1 MLYIGLLLSHL
12 TQLLS
17 GVFSMKRSSLCVFL
31 ILSLGLVFPVLA
43 QLPPLIDREI
53 FFGDPEISGAKISP
67 NGKHITFMKPLNN
80 IRNIWIKE
88 RGESFEQAR
97 PLTAD
102 STRPVPGYFWSQDS
116 RTVLFVQDKGGDENY
131 RVYAVDP
138 TVPGS
143 PVPPARDL
151 TPLEKVRAMI
161 IDVPKDTPDEI
172 IVGLNDRNPQLHDVY
187 RLNLTTGERILI
199 RKNEENVAGWTTDL
213 KGNLRLG
220 IRQTSDG
227 GTEILNLDG
236 NKLTSIY
243 SVSSVESASP
253 LRFLPD
259 GKSFY
264 LITNK
269 GKNLDKTEL
278 QLFDLKTGKTKSI
291 ERDPK
296 NEVDF
301 GGAIFS
307 DLTNELLATYYLGD
321 RVRIYPK
328 QKQFANDYET
338 MKKALPEGELGLVS
352 LTEDENTWLVSVSR
366 DVDPG
371 SVYVFDRKTG
381 KAELLYRSRPN
392 LPIEHLAPMKPV
404 RYKARDGMTIPAYL
418 TLPKGTPGKNLPTV
432 MFIHGGPWGRDTW
445 GYNSIAQ
452 FLANR
457 GYAVLMPNFR
467 GSAGYGKKFLNAGNK
482 EWGTGSMQHDIT
494 DGVRYLIK
502 DGIADAK
509 KIAISGGS
517 YGGYATLAGL
527 AFTPD
532 VYAAGFD
539 IVGPSNI
546 ITLLNSIP
554 PYWAPI
560 KKIFSVRVG
569 DLENPKD
576 VEMLKKQS
584 PLNSATKITAPLFV
598 VQGANDPRVNKAE
611 SDQIV
616 VALRDLGRQVEYMVA
631 PDEGHGFAGKENRL
645 AMFTAMEQ
653 FFVKHLKGRVQ
664 ESVSPAVQ
672 EKLKAITVDI
682 TTVTLPKREP
692 TESSPSA
699 MSLFDGA
706 KLQATTS
713 TFSTKL
719 SMMGQEL
726 NLSSTRTVAMSM
738 HAGKPIWRVIEQ
750 ASGPM
755 GSIADT
761 TDLDAK
767 TLLPVRRAASQGGGT
782 LILAFTPDSVS
793 GTIAG
798 GGMEMPVSIKIDK
811 PVLSDGAG
819 SELALSTLPLAE
831 GYKASIYAVDIMKGK
846 AKEMSLHVTGAET
859 ITVAA
864 GTFQTFKVELQS
876 VDESGA
882 GVTIWFHRDDRRTI
896 KVETKLPA
904 QMGGGV
910 STTELVK

>member
-1 MLYIGLLLSHL
+1 MK
-12 TQLLS
+12 QLLMALLFILVPS
-17 GVFSMKRSSLCVFL
+17 VSLM
-31 ILSLGLVFPVLA
+31 A
-43 QLPPLIDREI
+43 QMPPLIDREI
-53 FFGDPEISGAKISP
+53 FFGDPEISGSKISP
-67 NGKHITFMKPLNN
+67 NGKYITFMKPLNN

-88 RGESFEQAR
+88 RGESFDQAR

-116 RTVLFVQDKGGDENY
+116 RYVLFVQDKGGDENY

-138 TVPGS
+138 SVPGI
-143 PVPPARDL
+143 PVPPALDL
-151 TPLEKVRAMI
+151 TPMEKVRAMI
-161 IDVPKDTPDEI
+161 IDVPKDTPNEI
-172 IVGLNDRNPQLHDVY
+172 VVGLNDRNPQLHDVY
-187 RLNLTTGERILI
+187 RLNLTTGERTLI
-199 RKNEENVAGWTTDL
+199 RKNDENIAGWATDL

-227 GTEILNLDG
+227 GTEILSLDG
-236 NKLTSIY
+236 NKLTSVY

-253 LRFLPD
+253 LRFLPN

-264 LITNK
+264 MTTNK
-269 GKNLDKTEL
+269 GKSLDKTEL
-278 QLFDLKTGKTKSI
+278 QLFDLKTGKTKSV
-291 ERDPK
+291 ESDPK

-307 DLTNELLATYYLGD
+307 DLTNELQATYYVGD
-321 RVRIYPK
+321 RVRMYPK
-328 QKQFANDYET
+328 QKQFAKDYDA
-338 MKKALPEGELGLVS
+338 MKEALPEGELS
-352 LTEDENTWLVSVSR
+352 LLSMTDDENTWLISVSR

-371 SVYVFDRKTG
+371 SVYIFERTTG

-392 LPIEHLAPMKPV
+392 LPSEHLAPMKPV
-404 RYKARDGMTIPAYL
+404 RYKTRDGLTIPAYL
-418 TLPKGTPGKNLPTV
+418 TLPKGMPAKNLPTV
-432 MFIHGGPWGRDTW
+432 MFIHGGPWGRDSW

-494 DGVRYLIK
+494 DGVRYLTK
-502 DGIADAK
+502 EGIADAK
-509 KIAISGGS
+509 RIAICGGS

-532 VYAAGFD
+532 IYAAGFD

-560 KKIFSVRVG
+560 KKIFAVRVG
-569 DLENPKD
+569 DLEDPKD

-584 PLNSATKITAPLFV
+584 PLNSATKITSPLFV

-653 FFVKHLKGRVQ
+653 FFAKHLKGRVQ
-664 ESVSPAVQ
+664 ESISPVI
-672 EKLKAITVDI
+672 EKKLESITVDI
-682 TTVTLPKREP
+682 STVTLAKLEK
-692 TESSPSA
+692 TDKAPSA
-699 MSLFDGA
+699 MSAFDGA
-706 KLQATTS
+706 SLKPMTS

-726 NLSSTRTVAMSM
+726 NLTSTRTVAMAM
-738 HAGKPIWRVIEQ
+738 YDGKPIWRVLEQ

-755 GSIADT
+755 GSIDDT

-767 TLLPVRRAASQGGGT
+767 TLLPVRRAAAQGGGT
-782 LILAFTPDSVS
+782 LLLTFTSGSVK
-793 GTIAG
+793 GKIGG
-798 GGMEMPVSIKIDK
+798 GGMEMPVDIKTDNA
-811 PVLSDGAG
+811 VLTDGAG
-819 SELALSTLPLAE
+819 SELAVSTLPLAE
-831 GYKASIYAVDIMKGK
+831 GYKASLSAVDIMKGST
-846 AKEMSLHVTGAET
+846 KEMSLHVSGLET
-859 ITVAA
+859 ITVQA
-864 GTFQTFKVELQS
+864 GTFPTYRVELTS
-876 VDESGA
+876 TDGSGTSL
-882 GVTIWFHRDDRRTI
+882 TIWYSRDDRRTI

-904 QMGGGV
+904 QMGGGM

>member
-1 MLYIGLLLSHL
+1 
-12 TQLLS
+12 
-17 GVFSMKRSSLCVFL
+17 MKRSSLCLFL
-31 ILSLGLVFPVLA
+31 ILSLGLVFPVMA

-53 FFGDPEISGAKISP
+53 FFGDPEISGAQISP
-67 NGKHITFMKPLNN
+67 NGKYITFMKPLNN
-80 IRNIWIKE
+80 VRNIWIKA
-88 RGESFEQAR
+88 RGESFDQAR

-116 RTVLFVQDKGGDENY
+116 RYVLFVQDKGGDENY

-138 TVPGS
+138 TVPGT
-143 PVPPARDL
+143 PVPSALDL

-161 IDVPKDTPDEI
+161 IDVPKDTPNEI

-187 RLNLTTGERILI
+187 RLNLTTGERTLI
-199 RKNEENVAGWTTDL
+199 RKNEENIAGWATDL

-227 GTEILNLDG
+227 GTEILSLDG
-236 NKLTSIY
+236 DKLTSIY

-269 GKNLDKTEL
+269 GKSIDKTEL
-278 QLFDLKTGKTKSI
+278 QMFDLETGKTKSI

-307 DLTNELLATYYLGD
+307 DLTNELQATYYVGD
-321 RVRIYPK
+321 RVRIYPR
-328 QKQFANDYET
+328 QEQFSKDYDT
-338 MKKALPEGELGLVS
+338 MKKALPEGELSLVS
-352 LTEDENTWLVSVSR
+352 VTNDENTWLVSVSR

-371 SVYVFDRKTG
+371 SIYVFDRTTG

-392 LPIEHLAPMKPV
+392 LPSENLAPMKPV
-404 RYKARDGMTIPAYL
+404 RYKTRDGMTVPAYL
-418 TLPKGTPGKNLPTV
+418 ILPMGILARNLPTV
-432 MFIHGGPWGRDTW
+432 MFIHGGPWGRDSW

-494 DGVRYLIK
+494 DGVRYLIRE
-502 DGIADAK
+502 GIADPK
-509 KIAISGGS
+509 KVAICGGS

-532 VYAAGFD
+532 IYAAGFD

-653 FFVKHLKGRVQ
+653 FFAKHLKGRVQ
-664 ESVSPAVQ
+664 ESVSPVVQ
-672 EKLKAITVDI
+672 KKLGSITVDI
-682 TTVTLPKREP
+682 SSVTLPKREIV
-692 TESSPSA
+692 EASPSA
-699 MSLFDGA
+699 MSQFDGT
-706 KLQATTS
+706 KLKPMTS

-738 HAGKPIWRVIEQ
+738 YDGKPIWRVVEQ

-755 GSIADT
+755 GSIDDT

-782 LILAFTPDSVS
+782 LLLVFTSESVS
-793 GTIAG
+793 GKIAG
-798 GGMEMPVSIKIDK
+798 GGMDMPVNIKTDN

-819 SELALSTLPLAE
+819 SELAISTLPLAE
-831 GYKASIYAVDIMKGK
+831 GYKASLSAVDIMKGS
-846 AKEMSLHVTGAET
+846 AKEMSLYVSGVET
-859 ITVAA
+859 ITVQA
-864 GTFQTFKVELQS
+864 GTFSTYKVEIS
-876 VDESGA
+876 SGDESGTRM
-882 GVTIWFHRDDRRTI
+882 TIWFSREDRRMV

-904 QMGGGV
+904 QMGGGM
-910 STTELVK
+910 STTELAK